1 MQESILSLIKEMIGG
16 LDEENTHFDP
26 DIIAHINS
34 TLFTLTQM
42 GVGPSDGFSIK
53 DKTATWSDFL
63 GEDEKKLEAVK
74 TYVYLNVKLLFDS
87 TSLSSATIE
96 AYNRKIAEYE
106 WRLNASVD
114 TSSSG
119 NNNAPGDDYVDKD
132 DIKELVGDMDAVL
145 DAILSKQ
152 ESVIGGI

>member
-1 MQESILSLIKEMIGG
+1 MQESILTLIKEMIGG
-16 LDEENTHFDP
+16 LDEENTYFDP

-42 GVGPSDGFSIK
+42 GIGPSRGFSIK

-63 GEDEKKLEAVK
+63 GEDETKFEAVK

-106 WRLNASVD
+106 FRLNVASD
-114 TSSSG
+114 TSGGSSTE
-119 NNNAPGDDYVDKD
+119 PGGDFVDKD

-152 ESVIGGI
+152 EAVIGGVE

>member
-1 MQESILSLIKEMIGG
+1 MQESILGLIKEMIGG

-34 TLFTLTQM
+34 TLFSLTQM
-42 GVGPSDGFSIK
+42 GIGPSDGFSIK
-53 DKTATWSDFL
+53 DKTATWADFL
-63 GEDEKKLEAVK
+63 GDDEKKLEAVK

-106 WRLNASVD
+106 WRLNVASD
-114 TSSSG
+114 TSG
-119 NNNAPGDDYVDKD
+119 NNTEPGGDYVDKD

-152 ESVIGGI
+152 EDVIGGID

>member
-1 MQESILSLIKEMIGG
+1 MQESILTLIKEMIGG

-63 GEDEKKLEAVK
+63 GEDETKFEAVK

-106 WRLNASVD
+106 WRLNVASD
-114 TSSSG
+114 TGRNNTESG
-119 NNNAPGDDYVDKD
+119 GDLVDKD

-152 ESVIGGI
+152 EAVIGGVE